1 MESEKGKEINEEEE
15 EIKETKAPTKV
26 AGESCWKNKLVESD
40 ARSVLFNT
48 FDYNLIYISWT
59 YNNNVNVLYL
69 CTIKKD
75 NKQGKAQMDNTLD
88 PMSRNLDFFS
98 SSIIYRN

>member
-1 MESEKGKEINEEEE
+1 MNHVKYIQINLDESGGDVKEEIQSGSEGNHQQDDSTAMKSEKGIEINEEEE

-59 YNNNVNVLYL
+59 YNNNV
-69 CTIKKD
+69 
-75 NKQGKAQMDNTLD
+75 TLL
-88 PMSRNLDFFS
+88 R
-98 SSIIYRN
+98 